1 VVPRRGGGLMRGA
14 QTAELLGGPPPGVP
28 ESMGLISGFDEALE
42 HGLARLGAQ
51 RAAALAGLAGAL
63 GGTAVGGPA
72 REAVAKLSAGS
83 VAREHLVALAGARS
97 ALLGAVHDAL
107 LGQCDAALGRKRAA
121 WDREPEPATPTGPG
135 EAAQAWLQELAVA
148 GWRGLDQGH
157 VDGADRPVEALLAD
171 PAAGRGLAVLLD
183 GLAAELR
190 ACAPIGP
197 GEQVPT
203 RRWADLWSRAMLLA
217 RQPAPAAAIAEQ
229 VTGRLLPLGV
239 DVLEHGTAVQVLVYG
254 LLEVA
259 GAAPRLVRA
268 GVTAAKTDTIS
279 GPAVWRLL
287 TAFPLLL
294 TALAQHRSL
303 EVREMPA
310 SADGKLVW
318 EEERA
323 ALGEPADP
331 FATARVLLPEALA
344 PATAPLDRHPVQL
357 NELVLLESYKT
368 QGESWAVDGQSL
380 RVETDRLPA
389 AGPLTPAL
397 LKASTACIG
406 LLRHDGAGWLLRPLA
421 VQAKS
426 KGAITAYHGGDWA
439 LGPTDPKVV
448 KAESK
453 SGDPVAVLRERAG
466 RLLRR

>member
-1 VVPRRGGGLMRGA
+1 MRGA
-14 QTAELLGGPPPGVP
+14 QLAELLGATPPGVP
-28 ESMGLISGFDEALE
+28 EAMDLVSGFDEALE
-42 HGLARLGAQ
+42 HGLARLGAE
-51 RAAALAGLAGAL
+51 RAAALAALAGAL
-63 GGTAVGGPA
+63 GATPLGASA
-72 REAVAKLSAGS
+72 REAVAKLGAGS
-83 VAREHLVALAGARS
+83 VARENLVALAGARA

-107 LGQCDAALGRKRAA
+107 LAQCDAALERARA
-121 WDREPEPATPTGPG
+121 SWGQDPAPAVTSGPG

-171 PAAGRGLAVLLD
+171 PAGRGLAVLLD

-190 ACAPIGP
+190 ASTPIAPGDA
-197 GEQVPT
+197 VPV
-203 RRWADLWSRAMLLA
+203 RRWADLWSHALLLA
-217 RQPAPAAAIAEQ
+217 QRPGPAAVEARP
-229 VTGRLLPLGV
+229 VNGRLLPLGV

-254 LLEVA
+254 VLELS
-259 GAAPRLVRA
+259 GGTPQLVRT

-279 GPAVWRLL
+279 GPAVWKLL
-287 TAFPLLL
+287 AAFPLLL
-294 TALAQHRSL
+294 AALAQQRGVELREASL
-303 EVREMPA
+303 TGEGWL
-310 SADGKLVW
+310 SW

-323 ALGEPADP
+323 TLGEPADP
-331 FATARVLLPEALA
+331 FATARVLLPGVQA
-344 PATAPLDRHPVQL
+344 PVTAPLDRHPVQL
-357 NELVLLESYKT
+357 NEPVLLEGYKT
-368 QGESWAVDGQSL
+368 QAEGWTIDGHSL
-380 RVETDRLPA
+380 RIEADRLPA

-406 LLRHDGAGWLLRPLA
+406 LLRHDGAGWVLRPLA
-421 VQAKS
+421 VQTVKS
-426 KGAITAYHGGDWA
+426 KVSTAYHGGDWA